1 MNNVSGRSTRYIIGV
16 PPSKR
21 GFTTLREDH
30 VQRWLTS
37 TRKTRTQGEPS
48 FFCYFFA
55 GSIFHT
61 FSSQLSNFPS
71 LSPSYV
77 SYSTGLFFCHLCYQ
91 VLVIRQ
97 YNCRTT
103 RRSIHRKSHKLRL
116 FYFLYRSSCREL
128 KTRTSIQSRIRT
140 RTSIQL
146 RDPRKFKIY

>member
-21 GFTTLREDH
+21 GFTTLRENH

-55 GSIFHT
+55 GSVFHT
-61 FSSQLSNFPS
+61 FSSPLSNFPS

-77 SYSTGLFFCHLCYQ
+77 SYSTDLFFCHLCYQ
-91 VLVIRQ
+91 VLVVSSRQ
-97 YNCRTT
+97 ELLYNSVILENSRF
-103 RRSIHRKSHKLRL
+103 IK
-116 FYFLYRSSCREL
+116 
-128 KTRTSIQSRIRT
+128 IPQRIRFFSQILANSQDFT
-140 RTSIQL
+140 YRL
-146 RDPRKFKIY
+146 K